1 MLQFPINR
9 TAFVCKI
16 GKTCLQLTTRLISEN
31 YAKGMPDKIY
41 LKALFKKRGGK
52 KEKLECIPNCC
63 CPKNIYLKII
73 KNIKINVYPSVS
85 VTLSN

>member
-31 YAKGMPDKIY
+31 NAKGMPDKIY
-41 LKALFKKRGGK
+41 LKALLKKK
-52 KEKLECIPNCC
+52 KKWNVYQIVVV
-63 CPKNIYLKII
+63 LKIFI
-73 KNIKINVYPSVS
+73 
-85 VTLSN
+85 

>member
-41 LKALFKKRGGK
+41 LKALFKKRGK
-52 KEKLECIPNCC
+52 KWNVYQIVVV
-63 CPKNIYLKII
+63 LKIFI
-73 KNIKINVYPSVS
+73 
-85 VTLSN
+85 